1 MDEEKW
7 DIPNDEGEN
16 WDAACGTSSH
26 QIYHGIVIKYPI
38 MNHPEPY
45 WDNEVKKPIKRNENL
60 PPVRPLINIT
70 AEHIIEFFKPI
81 IPPTNGIS
89 AKLEE
94 YIKRHGGV
102 EKNI

>member
-26 QIYHGIVIKYPI
+26 QIYHGIVIKYSI
-38 MNHPEPY
+38 MSHPEHY
-45 WDNEVKKPIKRNENL
+45 WDDENTVVKVTRNPNL
-60 PPVRPLINIT
+60 PPVRPLTNIT
-70 AEHIIEFFKPI
+70 AQHIIEFFKPV

-89 AKLEE
+89 ARLEN
-94 YIKRHGGV
+94 YIKRRGD
-102 EKNI
+102 KK